1 MGSSWRSGHC
11 LSEPLEGLSPGC
23 NKGHQRLAWGSGL
36 SKGEPLM
43 RGIQS
48 SWAPRSSRR
57 PKVFLKKLN
66 HRGWCTTKHTRG
78 SRLQVSSLQTLT
90 SPKET
95 VKVLICVCV
104 GGGGGAPNETFTHIP
119 REANGPPTYPPTS
132 LPSPNQLFSI
142 SLLITDRQGSTDTI

>member
-11 LSEPLEGLSPGC
+11 LSGPLEGLSPGC

-48 SWAPRSSRR
+48 SWAPRSSKR

-66 HRGWCTTKHTRG
+66 HRGR
-78 SRLQVSSLQTLT
+78 RLVYHQAHQRQQTPGVFSADT
-90 SPKET
+90 DQSQRRREGAD
-95 VKVLICVCV
+95 VCVC
-104 GGGGGAPNETFTHIP
+104 GGTPDEKFTHIP
-119 REANGPPTYPPTS
+119 REASRPPTYPPIS

-142 SLLITDRQGSTDTI
+142 SLLIIDSQGSTDTI